1 MRTSEDWALNL
12 LFAVIVIV
20 MIYCLWLAPLM
31 GW

>member
-12 LFAVIVIV
+12 LFAALAIV
-20 MIYCLWLAPLM
+20 MVYCLWLAPLM